1 MYLCFMEKE
10 YKDMSEDE
18 KFQHKVQAALKLSQD
33 LPQSTFAAVPDE
45 DIVTIEISG
54 KFGRVLNRVL
64 EYLYQS
70 EDETQVLKAA
80 DLVKKDLEGVKP
92 EDLTLHTISL
102 WAMSNLLADF
112 SVQAGLQN
120 KTKTYDRDTI
130 MTHIFSGVT
139 SDKPLVPLTQ
149 EELNERIAE
158 ERTKMKNEIKKEL
171 SEELSEEEQ
180 IRRRELRRQHRNN
193 QKEQDIVD
201 DSEDNT
207 PNTPED

>member
-1 MYLCFMEKE
+1 MEKE

-70 EDETQVLKAA
+70 ENETEVLKAA

-149 EELNERIAE
+149 EELDERIAE

-171 SEELSEEEQ
+171 SEEEE

-207 PNTPED
+207 PNIPED

>member
-1 MYLCFMEKE
+1 MEKE

-171 SEELSEEEQ
+171 SEELSEEEE

-207 PNTPED
+207 SNTPED

>member
-1 MYLCFMEKE
+1 MEKE

-171 SEELSEEEQ
+171 SEELSEEEE

>member
-1 MYLCFMEKE
+1 MEKE

>member
-1 MYLCFMEKE
+1 MEKE

-70 EDETQVLKAA
+70 ENETEVLKAA

-149 EELNERIAE
+149 EELDERIAE

-171 SEELSEEEQ
+171 SEEEE